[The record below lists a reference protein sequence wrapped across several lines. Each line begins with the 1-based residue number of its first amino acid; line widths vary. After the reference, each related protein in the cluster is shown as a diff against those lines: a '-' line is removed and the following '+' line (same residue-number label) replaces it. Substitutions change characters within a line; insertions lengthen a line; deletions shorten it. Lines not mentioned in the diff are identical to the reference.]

1 MNDQQ
6 IEEFL
11 RSNRPEVND
20 DPTFLLETQRRMR
33 AVEGIKGEVDRQRH
47 SGRLALILALAI
59 GLAAGVFA
67 TAIAF
72 LYPVDAKSVGDGL
85 LDSVR
90 LFLDT
95 WKQYLLIPV
104 AGCIVALT
112 LLLTRGRNASARL

>member
-11 RSNRPEVND
+11 RNNRPEVND
-20 DPTFLLETQRRMR
+20 DPTFLLETQRRMC

-59 GLAAGVFA
+59 GLAVGVFA

-72 LYPVDAKSVGDGL
+72 LYPIDVTSVGDGV

-90 LFLDT
+90 VFLNT

-112 LLLTRGRNASARL
+112 LLLTRSKDAAARL

>member
-11 RSNRPEVND
+11 RNNRPEVND

-59 GLAAGVFA
+59 GLAVGVFA

-72 LYPVDAKSVGDGL
+72 LYPIDVTSVGDGV

-90 LFLDT
+90 VFLNT

-112 LLLTRGRNASARL
+112 LLLTRSKDAAARL